1 MRQSQVKRTKA
12 RAALSYQKVSLGHLV
27 ALLRAKEN
35 LLHPLLKPLK
45 VLLLKVLL
53 PRIKAQILRKL
64 KMKLA

>member
-27 ALLRAKEN
+27 ALLREKEN
-35 LLHPLLKPLK
+35 LLHPLLKVRKIK
-45 VLLLKVLL
+45 VVKVLL

-64 KMKLA
+64 KKKLA